1 VNGQKLLL
9 TVRNQRRPKQ
19 QKEKLNMK
27 NQNGQYT
34 TTIVALVMAL
44 AFTCASSSTVKA
56 EEEREP
62 EGGAIVGLWEE
73 HYTSDFG
80 PQYNTYSQW
89 HSDGLEIE
97 SPDFSLGQCQG
108 TFKNIGARTFKLFHV
123 GWLPGGGPNGSV
135 RFELRE
141 LNTVSRD
148 RNSFDGTYDQ
158 KFFDANGI
166 LVMEDTGTIHATRLS
181 VNQFA
186 DQPAAAAIK

>member
-1 VNGQKLLL
+1 
-9 TVRNQRRPKQ
+9 
-19 QKEKLNMK
+19 MK
-27 NQNGQYT
+27 NQNSQYK
-34 TTIVALVMAL
+34 TTIAALLMVL
-44 AFTCASSSTVKA
+44 AIACLSSLTVQAQEDKD
-56 EEEREP
+56 
-62 EGGAIVGLWEE
+62 EGGAIVGLWQE

-80 PQYNTYSQW
+80 PQFDTYSQW

-141 LNTVSRD
+141 LNTVSHD

-158 KFFDANGI
+158 KFFDANGN
-166 LVMEDTGTIHATRLS
+166 LVLEDTGTIHATRLS
-181 VNQFA
+181 VDQFA
-186 DQPAAAAIK
+186 NQPNTTATK